1 MRRFYRE
8 AMKNKGCD
16 INRPVHLARQDAFLE
31 KATEVFRACLADA
44 PYKQRAQQIDTTLD
58 YLQSAIEHGS
68 LAANTTHTSPLEA
81 PFLLFIRMVLFDLY
95 SVRVIMENEHTL
107 KDRKSPL
114 WQFLHRNGKAS
125 EVVSFARGGEQLLQD
140 VAHLFGMVEEPFR
153 DIQKVL
159 AESMNADDR
168 ARYKRAYDGLKSHL
182 QIKTRPRAFIPGRIF
197 SPTLEMKYG

>member
-1 MRRFYRE
+1 MQ
-8 AMKNKGCD
+8 NKRCD
-16 INRPVHLARQDAFLE
+16 TNRPVHLARQDAFLE

-58 YLQSAIEHGS
+58 YLQSAVEHGS

-95 SVRVIMENEHTL
+95 SVRVIMENEHAL

-114 WQFLHRNGKAS
+114 WQFLHRNGKAH
-125 EVVSFARGGEQLLQD
+125 EIVSFARGGEQLLQD
-140 VAHLFGMVEEPFR
+140 VAHLFGMVEAPFR
-153 DIQKVL
+153 DIQKTL
-159 AESMNADDR
+159 AEGMNANDR
-168 ARYKRAYDGLKSHL
+168 ERYLRAYDGLKRHL
-182 QIKTRPRAFIPGRIF
+182 QTKTRPRGFTPGRIF